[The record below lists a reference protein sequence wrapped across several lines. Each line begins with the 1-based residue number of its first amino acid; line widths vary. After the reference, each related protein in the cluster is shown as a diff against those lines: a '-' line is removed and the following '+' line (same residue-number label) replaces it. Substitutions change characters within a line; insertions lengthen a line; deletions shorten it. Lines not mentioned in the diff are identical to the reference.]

1 MNDDKLSFGQV
12 LGDSIR
18 QVGRHWIFFLGIG
31 LASIVLYLPGTFLA
45 SHLGTANP
53 DSFGSTMA
61 LIYGI
66 NFFHALVMCLIYGT
80 IIDFANQVFH
90 RDRPSVAA
98 AARQAV
104 RRWPALVWTMLV
116 RWFWLI
122 LGFLLLLIPGALWAY
137 RQMLCWVVTTV
148 EGISGPAA
156 LRRAQA
162 LMYADPPT
170 YSIFFGIYMLCMV
183 LVLAPSMGLG
193 FALLRFSPEVRMAIQ
208 WGVGLFGWLI
218 YGVYY
223 FAMVRVYAYLRE
235 RLDGTPADDGVG
247 FSPAF
252 EL

>member
-31 LASIVLYLPGTFLA
+31 LANIVLYLPGTLLV
-45 SHLGTANP
+45 SRLGTLNA

-61 LIYGI
+61 LVYGI
-66 NFFHALVMCLIYGT
+66 HFFHALLMCLVYGT
-80 IIDFANQVFH
+80 IIDFVNQVYH
-90 RDRPSVAA
+90 RGQPNVAQA
-98 AARQAV
+98 VRLAV

-122 LGFLLLLIPGALWAY
+122 LGFVLLMIPGALWGY

-148 EGISGPAA
+148 EGISGQAA

-162 LMYADPPT
+162 LMYADPPV
-170 YSIFFGIYMLCMV
+170 YGIFFGIWMLC
-183 LVLAPSMGLG
+183 VLAVAVPSVGLV
-193 FALLRFSPEVRMAIQ
+193 LRFSPETQTAVQ
-208 WGVGLFGWLI
+208 WGLGFFGWLI

-235 RLDGTPADDGVG
+235 RLDRTPADDGVG